1 MGKSTLFNA
10 LTGLRQHTGN
20 WSGKTVATA
29 VGYSQIGDCRFH
41 LVDLPGTYS
50 LLTHS
55 AEEEVTCSYLCGGE
69 AEVVV
74 VVCDASCPDRGVA
87 LALQVMEMGHAVL
100 LCLNLMD
107 EARRR
112 VAAHP
117 ADFVWIVYD
126 GEYENSFAEGR
137 VRVSYTGGK
146 GPQRADDFIVDFVRM
161 AKWLGLDAKIEVVT
175 GDKELLKRIKKVRRD
190 AAN

>member
-1 MGKSTLFNA
+1 MKAQDVILSSKVLHLRELKGEVERLKADCQRLRNENATLKEHFDLA
-10 LTGLRQHTGN
+10 LVAAQDLR
-20 WSGKTVATA
+20 ALDA
-29 VGYSQIGDCRFH
+29 D
-41 LVDLPGTYS
+41 GTF
-50 LLTHS
+50 
-55 AEEEVTCSYLCGGE
+55 
-69 AEVVV
+69 VVV
-74 VVCDASCPDRGVA
+74 DGRNQILGNDR
-87 LALQVMEMGHAVL
+87 LAQNRAEL
-100 LCLNLMD
+100 LA